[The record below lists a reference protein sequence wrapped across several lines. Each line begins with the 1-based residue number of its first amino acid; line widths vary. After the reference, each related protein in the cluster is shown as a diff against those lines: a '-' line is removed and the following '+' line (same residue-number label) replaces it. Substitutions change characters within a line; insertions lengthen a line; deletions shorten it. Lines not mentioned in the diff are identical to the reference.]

1 MSEYDAN
8 GRGVTMDEMNLRA
21 IFGDVRGELTR
32 AAKYP
37 PFNSA
42 HEGYAVILEEMD
54 ELKAHVWM
62 KQKNRDVVEMRKEAS
77 RWLPWRSSSSRCST
91 AREAASDRRTHI
103 RSSPPPDAER

>member
-32 AAKYP
+32 AAKHP

-54 ELKAHVWM
+54 ELKEHVWK
-62 KQKNRDVVEMRKEAS
+62 KQHSRDIVAMRAEAIQV
-77 RWLPWRSSSSRCST
+77 
-91 AREAASDRRTHI
+91 AAMAVKFI
-103 RSSPPPDAER
+103 QMVDATGGRK

>member
-32 AAKYP
+32 AAKHP

-62 KQKNRDVVEMRKEAS
+62 KQKNRDVVEMRKEVVQV
-77 RWLPWRSSSSRCST
+77 
-91 AREAASDRRTHI
+91 AAMAVKFI
-103 RSSPPPDAER
+103 QMLDATGGQK